1 MAPKLGGDTMTAK
14 EFLQQ
19 AYYAQQ
25 EVDMKLEQIERLQ
38 SLATRTTTVFKS
50 APSGSACVDSKIE
63 TAVIRIQEQI
73 NRLTAELT
81 ELLSVTEKV
90 SVAIAQVKNP
100 AEKKI
105 LKYRYLCFFSWKQ
118 ISLLMKTSLRQIYRL
133 HSQALENFFVGS
145 QCH

>member
-1 MAPKLGGDTMTAK
+1 MTAK

-38 SLATRTTTVFKS
+38 LLATRTTTVFKS
-50 APSGSACVDSKIE
+50 VPSGSACADSKIE
-63 TAVIRIQEQI
+63 MAVIRIQEQI

-81 ELLSVTEKV
+81 ELLNVTEKV
-90 SVAIAQVKNP
+90 SAAIAQVKNP

-118 ISLLMKTSLRQIYRL
+118 ISLLMKTGQSNIFKL
-133 HSQALENFFVGS
+133 HATALKNFPAV
-145 QCH
+145 

>member
-1 MAPKLGGDTMTAK
+1 MTAK

-25 EVDMKLEQIERLQ
+25 EVNMLLEQIEQLQ
-38 SLATRTTTVFKS
+38 SLATSTTTVFKN
-50 APSGSACVDSKIE
+50 APSGSAGVNSKIE

-81 ELLSVTEKV
+81 ELLNVTEKV
-90 SVAIAQVKNP
+90 SAAIAQVKNP

>member
-1 MAPKLGGDTMTAK
+1 MTAK

-38 SLATRTTTVFKS
+38 SLATRTTTVFKNT
-50 APSGSACVDSKIE
+50 PSGSACADSKIE

-73 NRLTAELT
+73 NRLATELAEL
-81 ELLSVTEKV
+81 LNVTEKV
-90 SVAIAQVKNP
+90 SAAIAQVKNP
-100 AEKKI
+100 VEKKI

-133 HSQALENFFVGS
+133 HSQALENFFVVGS